1 MPYDVEISPTTV
13 ERPTPS
19 SATGPAAT
27 ARLPITSRIAAM
39 QAGASIGDQPRTGA
53 QLILCYGGVLRLRA
67 GGDVWF
73 IPTKHGIWIPG
84 ALGHELTA
92 QTPLEVHHL
101 RFDARIARHVDLPDA
116 PVVVG
121 ATPLLRGIA
130 QRLSG
135 QSAQSLTRAEARR
148 LAWVTFDEIG
158 RLDRPDLR
166 LPGGHDRRLAA
177 VMDHLVRTP
186 RDRRGLPELARD
198 VGTSART
205 LERLFVAETGLTFG
219 KWRRRLRF
227 MVALERIGLGER
239 TTTIAADLGY
249 ATPSSFIAAFKAHFG
264 QPPSA
269 FRRWQ

>member
-1 MPYDVEISPTTV
+1 MPNNIEFSPSPAETSALSPASGANDIAQ
-13 ERPTPS
+13 RPI
-19 SATGPAAT
+19 T
-27 ARLPITSRIAAM
+27 ARIVAM
-39 QAGASIGDQPRTGA
+39 QAGASVDVQRQPDA

-84 ALGHELTA
+84 GLCHTLTA
-92 QTPLEVHHL
+92 QTPIEVHHL
-101 RFDARIARHVDLPDA
+101 RFDPRMALHVDLPEA

-135 QSAQSLTRAEARR
+135 HSAPPLTVAEARR
-148 LAWVTFDEIG
+148 LTWVTFDEIG

-166 LPGGHDRRLAA
+166 LPGGHDPRLVA
-177 VMDHLVRTP
+177 VMDHLVRRP
-186 RDRRGLPELARD
+186 QDRRGLPELARNA
-198 VGTSART
+198 GTSART
-205 LERLFVAETGLTFG
+205 LERLFLSETGLTFG

-227 MVALERIGLGER
+227 MVALERLGLGER
-239 TTTIAADLGY
+239 TTTIADRLGY
-249 ATPSSFIAAFKAHFG
+249 ATSSSFIAAFKAHFG

-269 FRRWQ
+269 YRRW